1 MLLVSLVP
9 RLYLFATRSFKQRFK
24 IDVTTRGSQLVT
36 KQKTSCRIILLNQNN
51 SNNLSFGSTN
61 MAAKM
66 LYATEAVGEW
76 RISQLSTTEAMWEP
90 VYQTVFSLSAAVRVT
105 TWGQPPQALC
115 YDLYTNL
122 QFDPPL
128 PLATVFVL
136 SPDGVRFYPSRPG
149 RWSDL
154 WSSVN
159 RLGWFI
165 SMDVP
170 LPVVDGTNKN
180 Q

>member
-1 MLLVSLVP
+1 M
-9 RLYLFATRSFKQRFK
+9 RK
-24 IDVTTRGSQLVT
+24 RGYTQLST
-36 KQKTSCRIILLNQNN
+36 SDQAFTKTSCRTILLNQNN

-76 RISQLSTTEAMWEP
+76 RISQLSTTEATWEP

-122 QFDPPL
+122 QFHPPL

-136 SPDGVRFYPSRPG
+136 SPDRIRFYPSSPG

-170 LPVVDGTNKN
+170 LPVVEGTNKN